1 MIDFYKYSSMSLK
14 NRIIFS
20 VLLLISLVY
29 ILFASFL
36 TVKMG
41 GYESYLCGAYLLA
54 ALFLIQTIIIC
65 IRIYREIENKKLRNS
80 YIYWS
85 ICTGI
90 FQLIYIWYLEEK
102 HNAKK

>member
-1 MIDFYKYSSMSLK
+1 MVDPYKYSLMSLK
-14 NRIIFS
+14 KRIIFS
-20 VLLLISLVY
+20 VLPLISLVY
-29 ILFASFL
+29 ILFPSFL
-36 TVKMG
+36 IVKME
-41 GYESYLCGAYLLA
+41 GYKSYLCGAYFIA
-54 ALFLIQTIIIC
+54 ALFLIQTVIIC
-65 IRIYREIENKKLRNS
+65 IRIYRNIENKKLRNS